1 MKNMEEAQFK
11 RKISLYAILFY
22 ITVAALTV
30 LLTVSVNIYSI
41 NILTAIP
48 CYLILSAI
56 AYYGHTFFAKMRS
69 IIFVKRK
76 Y

>member
-30 LLTVSVNIYSI
+30 LLTVCVNIYSV
-41 NILTAIP
+41 NLLQAIP
-48 CYLILSAI
+48 CYLVLSAI

>member
-22 ITVAALTV
+22 VTVAALTV

-41 NILTAIP
+41 NLLQAIP
-48 CYLILSAI
+48 CYLVLAAI
-56 AYYGHTFFAKMRS
+56 VYYGHTFFIKMRS
-69 IIFVKRK
+69 IIFVKGRD
-76 Y
+76 